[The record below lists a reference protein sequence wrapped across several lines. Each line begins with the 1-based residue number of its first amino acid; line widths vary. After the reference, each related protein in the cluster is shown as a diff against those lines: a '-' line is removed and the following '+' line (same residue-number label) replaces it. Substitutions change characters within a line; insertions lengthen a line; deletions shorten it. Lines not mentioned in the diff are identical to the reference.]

1 VERLDAVAQQYIR
14 VCRLTSGG
22 KTWNLDSAA
31 VEFLVRQKTVQMPNI
46 AEIRIYNLTPDSAN
60 RLCQQNQELVLEAGY
75 QGRYSAIF
83 KGTIKK
89 GNRGKVRGTD
99 TFVDLF
105 CGDGDQAYI
114 RAAVSKTLPAGSTR
128 QQVVD
133 ECLKA
138 FAPYGIAKGF
148 MSPKLAGFT
157 FPRPVTLFGL
167 ARDQMRSIARDIG
180 ADWSFQ
186 SGKLD
191 VLHKTEAKPG
201 NEYVLNSRT
210 GLIGRATQTF
220 EGIIVRTLLNDI
232 QCGSVIRLDEKSID
246 LAAPDPSFG
255 YETPKNAKLPSIAT
269 DGRYKVYGVDRV
281 GVMRGQDWYCIL
293 YCANASADKSWLPRA
308 LLNYQQ

>member
-1 VERLDAVAQQYIR
+1 LAVQFIR

-22 KTWNLDSAA
+22 NTWNLDDAA

-46 AEIRIYNLTPDSAN
+46 AEIRVYNLTEDS
-60 RLCQQNQELVLEAGY
+60 RTKLCKQNQEIILEAGY
-75 QGRYSAIF
+75 RGRYSAIF
-83 KGTIKK
+83 KGTIKQ
-89 GNRGKVRGTD
+89 GNRGKVKGTD

-114 RAAVSKTLPAGSTR
+114 RAQVSKTLPAGSTR

-138 FAPYGIAKGF
+138 FGPYGVSKGF
-148 MSPKLAGFT
+148 MSSKLAGFT

-167 ARDQMRSIARDIG
+167 AREQMRTIARDIG

-186 SGKLD
+186 SGQLD

-201 NEYVLNSRT
+201 GEYVLNSRT

-220 EGIIVRTLLNDI
+220 NGIIVRTLLNNI
-232 QCGSVIRLDEKSID
+232 QCGGVIRLDEKSID
-246 LAAPDPSFG
+246 LAAPDSTFG
-255 YETPKNAKLPSIAT
+255 YETPNNAKLPSIAT
-269 DGRYKVYGVDRV
+269 DGRYKVYGIDRV
-281 GVMRGQDWYCIL
+281 GVMRGQDWYNIL
-293 YCANASADKSWLPRA
+293 YCAAANTDQSYLPRA